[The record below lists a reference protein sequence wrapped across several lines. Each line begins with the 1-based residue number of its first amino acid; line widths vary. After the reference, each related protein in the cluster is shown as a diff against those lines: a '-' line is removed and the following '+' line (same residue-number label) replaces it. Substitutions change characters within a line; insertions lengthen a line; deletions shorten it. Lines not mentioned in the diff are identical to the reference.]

1 MVDLLGGELDP
12 RRAHIRPLAYDGH
25 DCPSSCRGIYSYRN
39 ARIRMSDCEK
49 LEEAMKKEILQENRA
64 RWELFEQIGSLADK
78 FIWAGIG
85 AGVALVLVYLL
96 R

>member
-1 MVDLLGGELDP
+1 
-12 RRAHIRPLAYDGH
+12 
-25 DCPSSCRGIYSYRN
+25 
-39 ARIRMSDCEK
+39 MSDCEK